1 MKYMMVGME
10 KRKKIGRPPMPKSQR
25 RSRKVF
31 FRVTAAEYRDLVAAA
46 KQAGKPVSEFVS
58 QIVNE
63 TAKKG
68 G

>member
-1 MKYMMVGME
+1 
-10 KRKKIGRPPMPKSQR
+10 MPESQR

-31 FRVTAAEYRDLVAAA
+31 FRVTPAEWKDLVAAA
-46 KQAGKPVSEFVS
+46 NRAGKAVSEFVS

-63 TAKKG
+63 TTGKG